1 MERGNDATPRIEAV
15 TVWLREVV
23 ALGIG

>member
-23 ALGIG
+23 VGIG